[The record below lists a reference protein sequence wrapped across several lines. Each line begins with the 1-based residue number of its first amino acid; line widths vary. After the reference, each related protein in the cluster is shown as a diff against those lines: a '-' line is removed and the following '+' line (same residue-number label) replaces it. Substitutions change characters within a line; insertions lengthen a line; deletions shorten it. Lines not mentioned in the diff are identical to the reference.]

1 MRRRSV
7 PRIFDCGVAG
17 RHFLA
22 RPFEKQLISGPS
34 GPLRLTMGAQT
45 HVTVI
50 TQLSRRACLN
60 SVNSLALDG
69 IIPVFRNALVVITTA
84 SLLVGGTALSGE
96 IYKWTD
102 ADGDVHYGDRPIGTD
117 VERLDMISSSTDND
131 AIQASIE
138 ARHDR
143 EAARSDARS
152 KRNEADQAAAD
163 AKAEAAQR
171 DVKCQESRS
180 QMQTYLQSR
189 RLYKQDDAG
198 ERVYLDEDQTMQARA
213 DAQEMIQK
221 YCD

>member
-1 MRRRSV
+1 M
-7 PRIFDCGVAG
+7 
-17 RHFLA
+17 
-22 RPFEKQLISGPS
+22 
-34 GPLRLTMGAQT
+34 
-45 HVTVI
+45 VT
-50 TQLSRRACLN
+50 QMSRRACLN
-60 SVNSLALDG
+60 SANSLALVG
-69 IIPVFRNALVVITTA
+69 LIPVFRNALVVITTA
-84 SLLVGGTALSGE
+84 SLLIGGTALSGE

-117 VERLDMISSSTDND
+117 VERLDMISTSTDND

-152 KRNEADQAAAD
+152 KRDKADQAAAD